1 MKTASYQP
9 VCESRALSMFQSV
22 MCRIDQDCGHG
33 SCGAP
38 RQLEPVGGKYYSIYY
53 ASLGCARMYW
63 NTSGMFWVS
72 VASVALGIRQ
82 W

>member
-22 MCRIDQDCGHG
+22 MCRIEQDCGHG
-33 SCGAP
+33 SCGAA
-38 RQLEPVGGKYYSIYY
+38 RQLEPFGGKYSIYV
-53 ASLGCARMYW
+53 SLGCARMFG

-72 VASVALGIRQ
+72 AASVALGIRQ